1 MLGTP
6 NLSLVLIMACFWAV
20 FLLVTTQLVRPLGA
34 LLDERERRVREARE
48 QHETAKQAVADAMA
62 RCERELAAG
71 VAEAGKQRAAVRA
84 QGEAARRAALEAART
99 QAQERLAL
107 FGNELEQATR
117 DARASLRERSAE
129 LARELAGR
137 LLGRRVA

>member
-6 NLSLVLIMACFWAV
+6 NLSLLLIMACFWAV

-34 LLDERERRVREARE
+34 LLDERERQVREARE
-48 QHETAKQAVADAMA
+48 QHETARQTVADAIA

-71 VAEAGKQRAAVRA
+71 SAEAGKQRAALRA
-84 QGEAARRAALEAART
+84 QGESARRKALEAARA

-107 FGNELEQATR
+107 FGSELEHAAR

-129 LARELAGR
+129 LARELASR

>member
-1 MLGTP
+1 VLGTP
-6 NLSLVLIMACFWAV
+6 NLSLLLIMACFWAV

-34 LLDERERRVREARE
+34 LLDERERQVREARE
-48 QHETAKQAVADAMA
+48 QHETARQTVADAIA

-71 VAEAGKQRAAVRA
+71 SAEAGKQRAALRA
-84 QGEAARRAALEAART
+84 QGESARRAALEAARA

-107 FGNELEQATR
+107 FGNELEQAAR

-129 LARELAGR
+129 LARELASR

>member
-1 MLGTP
+1 VLGTP
-6 NLSLVLIMACFWAV
+6 NLSLLLIMACFWAV
-20 FLLVTTQLVRPLGA
+20 FLLVATQLVRPLGA

-48 QHETAKQAVADAMA
+48 QHETAKQAVADAIA

-71 VAEAGKQRAAVRA
+71 SAEAGKQRAALRA
-84 QGEAARRAALEAART
+84 QGETARRAALEAARA

-107 FGNELEQATR
+107 FGSELEQAAR

-129 LARELAGR
+129 LARALASR
-137 LLGRRVA
+137 LLGRKVA

>member
-1 MLGTP
+1 VLGTP
-6 NLSLVLIMACFWAV
+6 NLSLLLIMACFWAV

-34 LLDERERRVREARE
+34 LLDERERRVREAHE
-48 QHETAKQAVADAMA
+48 QYETTRQAVADAIA

-71 VAEAGKQRAAVRA
+71 SAEAGKQRAAVRA

-107 FGNELEQATR
+107 FGSELEQATR

-129 LARELAGR
+129 LARELASR

>member
-6 NLSLVLIMACFWAV
+6 NLSLLLIMACFWAV

-48 QHETAKQAVADAMA
+48 QHETARQAVADAIA
-62 RCERELAAG
+62 RCERELVTG
-71 VAEAGKQRAAVRA
+71 SAEAGKQRAALRA
-84 QGEAARRAALEAART
+84 QGEAARRAALEAARA

-107 FGNELEQATR
+107 FGNELEQAAR

-129 LARELAGR
+129 LARALASR
-137 LLGRRVA
+137 LLGRKVA

>member
-6 NLSLVLIMACFWAV
+6 NLSLLLIMACFWAV

-48 QHETAKQAVADAMA
+48 QHETARQTVADAIA

-71 VAEAGKQRAAVRA
+71 SAEAGKQRAALRA
-84 QGEAARRAALEAART
+84 QGEAARRAALEAARA

-107 FGNELEQATR
+107 FGNELEQAAR

-129 LARELAGR
+129 LARALASR
-137 LLGRRVA
+137 LLGRKVA